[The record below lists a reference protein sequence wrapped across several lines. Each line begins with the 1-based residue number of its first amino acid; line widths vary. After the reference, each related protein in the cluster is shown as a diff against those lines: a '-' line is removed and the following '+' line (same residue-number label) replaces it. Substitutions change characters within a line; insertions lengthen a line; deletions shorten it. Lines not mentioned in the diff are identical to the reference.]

1 MKKTVFV
8 ISIALAVAFALGTGT
23 VQGQMGRGGYGY
35 GMGPGMMGGYGP
47 GYGMGPGMMG
57 GYGNSWMCA
66 HMGGIWCY
74 WPSFGWV
81 IQVLIF
87 VALVL
92 FIVWMVKQL
101 NEARQEPFIRTRSQE
116 FTHSRGKK

>member
-1 MKKTVFV
+1 MKNSDNHILIVV
-8 ISIALAVAFALGTGT
+8 LIVVLAAILLGFSGF
-23 VQGQMGRGGYGY
+23 
-35 GMGPGMMGGYGP
+35 GMMGGWG
-47 GYGMGPGMMG
+47 GGMMG